1 MRGRKFA
8 LDRANGKILGVC
20 AGLAETT
27 GWDVTLIRVALV
39 VVTIAVHGLFP
50 LTLVAYA
57 AAYFVARSGK
67 VGGAKAGS
75 GIKGPSPSA
84 ASRASG
90 SAASRASG
98 SAASLRGSMTEL
110 DRRLAEIETYVTSPN
125 HQLASEID
133 ALR

>member
-39 VVTIAVHGLFP
+39 VATIAVHGLFP
-50 LTLVAYA
+50 LTLVAYGA
-57 AAYFVARSGK
+57 AWFVARSGK
-67 VGGAKAGS
+67 VRGAKAGS
-75 GIKGPSPSA
+75 ATKEPSASA
-84 ASRASG
+84 ASGASV
-90 SAASRASG
+90 
-98 SAASLRGSMTEL
+98 SAASLRGSMTEI

-125 HQLASEID
+125 HQLAREID

>member
-20 AGLAETT
+20 AGLAEAT

-57 AAYFVARSGK
+57 AAYFVARSGIARSGR
-67 VGGAKAGS
+67 VRGAKAGS
-75 GIKGPSPSA
+75 ALKGHSDSA
-84 ASRASG
+84 GSRASV
-90 SAASRASG
+90 

-110 DRRLAEIETYVTSPN
+110 DRRLAEVETYVTSPN